1 MLAITL
7 AEMDPTYLIV
17 MLWIVL
23 SVVLS
28 VWYLISD

>member
-1 MLAITL
+1 MLAIAL